1 MPTAVERS
9 QSPRGSHHS
18 VDESAARLKRISSSD
33 RLHLLRAWNE
43 MDLHFKEGSVD
54 YLWLFYTAFYSAKG
68 ANRKEQC
75 YVAKLAIW
83 KERSSFSHEYLVV
96 TVKSVHDDIREQYLL
111 FERTVGEL
119 NREGAREE
127 KLDGEEK
134 RRRRGRGEKRIIDAV
149 NMPERLWEAHTF
161 GGNATRQRDLSDEED
176 TGNDTWRMTVKSLIS
191 DASESSS
198 ANLIL
203 ADDRYQVL
211 DKPYRNPNDVH
222 IASLILKKP
231 YHDDDDEEAPKTT
244 ADPSVPKSPT
254 AQEPEQTEKI
264 SSQEVE
270 QTEKLSS
277 QEAAQVEK
285 MPSLEARQTEKS
297 PLLKADLPSH
307 EAEQTEKL
315 PSPVAPDN
323 PEENDHPSADPK
335 SDAPRPPTPM
345 PQHPINALWSSP
357 LVERQFSAESD
368 SSLLLEQNITSN
380 LDCDQS
386 VLERASV
393 SAPDIT
399 TARLSPHYFASQ
411 LPRGGFDDDW
421 EVDSSRGTI
430 FFESGSE
437 RVSFRTNSPGSTRS
451 FRSDFSAPVNQNS
464 SVYGT
469 PVLPY
474 GLIED
479 SQHALHEY
487 LNQSPT
493 PHEDTSQHRILTPV
507 RRSRTS
513 IDQLSY
519 VQSEVDSVIEPEV
532 KPTEVDPP
540 ISDTGQEPKSL
551 LFDSHEGAD
560 NSRLPVLELK
570 TLPEAN
576 QDPIEVSSSEPP
588 RVQVLQEE
596 EPPLSPLENEPLS
609 PEQHPTVEE
618 EISMVPR
625 STEYLPL
632 GRVPSH
638 ASSDSKKSTSSRV
651 SRHSVRSLFS
661 IHSDTIP
668 PMPSRKYV
676 FLFELVALAVRL
688 HKCKSLYR
696 LFTKNCYWF
705 VGVMFHVIRNFCQI
719 DVSID
724 DKDGKPDVMKPDDEV
739 TIWVNSGRMGRFLHA
754 IKIMK
759 APRLFTI
766 QALKRKWQ
774 ASNARFTA
782 QMSVIQHAVNREE
795 VRQIRRA
802 QREREIQHRLNELK
816 KREEARADEERKR
829 HIEEIKEERK
839 RYEEALKK
847 KEEEA
852 KRRYEEEAKKKEEE
866 AKKKEEEAKKR
877 YEEEARKKE
886 EEAKKRYEEEAK
898 KKEEEAKKR
907 EDARV
912 EEERKRYEEEL
923 RKREEEARRAE
934 EERKALLEELMR
946 YRESET
952 KKTQI

>member
-127 KLDGEEK
+127 KLDGEER
-134 RRRRGRGEKRIIDAV
+134 RRRRGRGEKRIVDAV

-176 TGNDTWRMTVKSLIS
+176 TANDTWRMTVKSLIS

-244 ADPSVPKSPT
+244 ADASVPKSPT
-254 AQEPEQTEKI
+254 AQEAEQTEKI
-264 SSQEVE
+264 PSQEVE

-285 MPSLEARQTEKS
+285 MPSLEARQTDKS

-323 PEENDHPSADPK
+323 PEDSDHPLADPK

-345 PQHPINALWSSP
+345 PQHPINTLWSSP

-421 EVDSSRGTI
+421 EVESSRGTI

-464 SVYGT
+464 SIYGT

-487 LNQSPT
+487 LNQSPV

-540 ISDTGQEPKSL
+540 INDTGQEPQSL

-560 NSRLPVLELK
+560 NSRPPVLELK
-570 TLPEAN
+570 TLPDAN
-576 QDPIEVSSSEPP
+576 QDPIEVSNSEPP
-588 RVQVLQEE
+588 RVPVLREE

-782 QMSVIQHAVNREE
+782 QLRVNFAETSPEQMSVIQHAVNREE

-816 KREEARADEERKR
+816 KREEARAEEERKR

-852 KRRYEEEAKKKEEE
+852 R
-866 AKKKEEEAKKR
+866 
-877 YEEEARKKE
+877 
-886 EEAKKRYEEEAK
+886 

-912 EEERKRYEEEL
+912 EEERKRYEEVL
-923 RKREEEARRAE
+923 KKEEEAKKRYEEELKKREDEARKAE
-934 EERKALLEELMR
+934 EEKKALLEELMR

-952 KKTQI
+952 KKAQI

>member
-127 KLDGEEK
+127 KLDGEER
-134 RRRRGRGEKRIIDAV
+134 RRRRGRGEKRIVDAV

-176 TGNDTWRMTVKSLIS
+176 TANDTWRMTVKSLIS

-244 ADPSVPKSPT
+244 ADASVPKSPT
-254 AQEPEQTEKI
+254 AQEAEQTEKI
-264 SSQEVE
+264 PSQEVE

-277 QEAAQVEK
+277 QEAVQVEK
-285 MPSLEARQTEKS
+285 MPSVEARQTEKS

-323 PEENDHPSADPK
+323 PEDNDHPSVDPK

-421 EVDSSRGTI
+421 EVESSRGTI

-464 SVYGT
+464 SIYGT

-487 LNQSPT
+487 LNQSPV

-540 ISDTGQEPKSL
+540 INDTGQEPKSL
-551 LFDSHEGAD
+551 LFDSHEGASE

-570 TLPEAN
+570 TPPDAS
-576 QDPIEVSSSEPP
+576 QDPIEVSSSDPP
-588 RVQVLQEE
+588 RVQVLREE

-724 DKDGKPDVMKPDDEV
+724 DKDGKSDVMKPDDEV

-782 QMSVIQHAVNREE
+782 QLRVNFAETSPEQMSVIQHAVNREE

-816 KREEARADEERKR
+816 KREEARAEEERKR

-852 KRRYEEEAKKKEEE
+852 K
-866 AKKKEEEAKKR
+866 
-877 YEEEARKKE
+877 
-886 EEAKKRYEEEAK
+886 
-898 KKEEEAKKR
+898 KR

-912 EEERKRYEEEL
+912 EEERKRYEEVL
-923 RKREEEARRAE
+923 KKEEEAKKRYEEELKKREDEARKAE
-934 EERKALLEELMR
+934 EEKKALLEELMR

-952 KKTQI
+952 KKAQI